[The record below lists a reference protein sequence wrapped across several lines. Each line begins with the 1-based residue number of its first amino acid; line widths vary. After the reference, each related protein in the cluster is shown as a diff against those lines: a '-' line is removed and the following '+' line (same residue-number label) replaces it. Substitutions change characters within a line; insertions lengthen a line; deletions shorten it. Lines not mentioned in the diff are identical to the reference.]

1 MRSLLFRVRDQ
12 ATSVLALT
20 FQEEICREIK
30 RTKKVNTEQK
40 MPRFE

>member
-20 FQEEICREIK
+20 FQEEK
-30 RTKKVNTEQK
+30 GN
-40 MPRFE
+40 MS